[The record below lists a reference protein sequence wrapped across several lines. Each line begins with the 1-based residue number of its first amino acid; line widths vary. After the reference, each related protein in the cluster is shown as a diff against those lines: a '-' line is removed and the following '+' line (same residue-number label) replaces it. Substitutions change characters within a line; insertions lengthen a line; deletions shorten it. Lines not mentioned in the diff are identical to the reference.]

1 MSLFPRRLAWRN
13 ENLPLTV
20 RFQWAAFTLTML
32 VVLVI
37 GATSLLLSAWEIP
50 QNEREAHARLARQ
63 IGLQLASQVGNSI
76 ANVRKLS
83 GTSLVWTALTDST
96 GREAYLQPL
105 LSGAS
110 GYPLMLVDY
119 RGRPVAGAL
128 GDDLPA
134 AHIQALAARTLDTGK
149 PQFVVPAGQPVL
161 LSAYPVFFPNSQE
174 VIGVLMG
181 AFKLDA
187 EFRKHA
193 AGLDPDLGIELWYGG
208 QRVLAHAPGSYP
220 KHFPM
225 RHEITLRDAPDA
237 DMQLAAFSINRS
249 WIRPLLLR
257 SILYFGIGLAFSLL
271 AWRVTGQLSGSL
283 THRLNRLV
291 DACKAVGEG
300 RPFALEPDAS
310 MDEVGILSRTLRQAI
325 DGFTNIQDHL
335 TELVE
340 EKSSELA
347 RSLEELRLHRDRL
360 EELVEGRTLELTLA
374 KEAAETANRAKSTF
388 LANMSHE
395 LRTPMNAILG
405 FTHLLLKK
413 IDDPDL
419 LAKLVKIDVAAKQL
433 LNLLNDI
440 LDLSKIEA
448 KGFTLEHKP
457 FNFSE
462 VVDTFKSIVGEQ
474 AAAKRLALR
483 LQIDPRLTRTP
494 LVGDPLRLKEIF
506 INLVG
511 NAVKFTERGEV
522 TVKVHVESE
531 TERALR
537 LHIEVSD
544 TGIGISPEVMPRL
557 FHPFEQGDGSST
569 RKHGGTGLGL
579 AITKHIVE
587 MMDGSIGVSSEVL
600 KGTTLFL
607 TLTLEKLGHA
617 EDPATEAPE
626 ATDAQSDAPAPN
638 ALHRARV
645 LLVEDDPVNREVLRE
660 LLLEEGASVVLADD
674 GLVALELARA
684 GSYDLVLMDMRM
696 PHLDGPSATRAIRQ
710 LPGWADIPIVAL
722 TANAFVEDR
731 QNCLDAG
738 MDEFL
743 TKPVNPDMFV
753 ATLVRLLSA
762 K

>member
-237 DMQLAAFSINRS
+237 DTQLAAFSINRS

-674 GLVALELARA
+674 GLVAVELARA

>member
-225 RHEITLRDAPDA
+225 QHEITLRDAPDA

-249 WIRPLLLR
+249 
-257 SILYFGIGLAFSLL
+257 
-271 AWRVTGQLSGSL
+271 
-283 THRLNRLV
+283 
-291 DACKAVGEG
+291 
-300 RPFALEPDAS
+300 
-310 MDEVGILSRTLRQAI
+310 
-325 DGFTNIQDHL
+325 
-335 TELVE
+335 
-340 EKSSELA
+340 
-347 RSLEELRLHRDRL
+347 
-360 EELVEGRTLELTLA
+360 
-374 KEAAETANRAKSTF
+374 
-388 LANMSHE
+388 
-395 LRTPMNAILG
+395 
-405 FTHLLLKK
+405 
-413 IDDPDL
+413 
-419 LAKLVKIDVAAKQL
+419 
-433 LNLLNDI
+433 
-440 LDLSKIEA
+440 
-448 KGFTLEHKP
+448 
-457 FNFSE
+457 
-462 VVDTFKSIVGEQ
+462 
-474 AAAKRLALR
+474 
-483 LQIDPRLTRTP
+483 
-494 LVGDPLRLKEIF
+494 
-506 INLVG
+506 
-511 NAVKFTERGEV
+511 
-522 TVKVHVESE
+522 
-531 TERALR
+531 
-537 LHIEVSD
+537 
-544 TGIGISPEVMPRL
+544 
-557 FHPFEQGDGSST
+557 
-569 RKHGGTGLGL
+569 
-579 AITKHIVE
+579 
-587 MMDGSIGVSSEVL
+587 
-600 KGTTLFL
+600 
-607 TLTLEKLGHA
+607 
-617 EDPATEAPE
+617 
-626 ATDAQSDAPAPN
+626 
-638 ALHRARV
+638 
-645 LLVEDDPVNREVLRE
+645 
-660 LLLEEGASVVLADD
+660 
-674 GLVALELARA
+674 
-684 GSYDLVLMDMRM
+684 
-696 PHLDGPSATRAIRQ
+696 
-710 LPGWADIPIVAL
+710 
-722 TANAFVEDR
+722 
-731 QNCLDAG
+731 
-738 MDEFL
+738 
-743 TKPVNPDMFV
+743 
-753 ATLVRLLSA
+753 
-762 K
+762 

>member
-1 MSLFPRRLAWRN
+1 
-13 ENLPLTV
+13 
-20 RFQWAAFTLTML
+20 
-32 VVLVI
+32 
-37 GATSLLLSAWEIP
+37 
-50 QNEREAHARLARQ
+50 
-63 IGLQLASQVGNSI
+63 
-76 ANVRKLS
+76 
-83 GTSLVWTALTDST
+83 
-96 GREAYLQPL
+96 
-105 LSGAS
+105 
-110 GYPLMLVDY
+110 
-119 RGRPVAGAL
+119 
-128 GDDLPA
+128 
-134 AHIQALAARTLDTGK
+134 
-149 PQFVVPAGQPVL
+149 
-161 LSAYPVFFPNSQE
+161 
-174 VIGVLMG
+174 
-181 AFKLDA
+181 
-187 EFRKHA
+187 
-193 AGLDPDLGIELWYGG
+193 
-208 QRVLAHAPGSYP
+208 
-220 KHFPM
+220 
-225 RHEITLRDAPDA
+225 
-237 DMQLAAFSINRS
+237 
-249 WIRPLLLR
+249 
-257 SILYFGIGLAFSLL
+257 
-271 AWRVTGQLSGSL
+271 
-283 THRLNRLV
+283 
-291 DACKAVGEG
+291 
-300 RPFALEPDAS
+300 
-310 MDEVGILSRTLRQAI
+310 
-325 DGFTNIQDHL
+325 
-335 TELVE
+335 
-340 EKSSELA
+340 
-347 RSLEELRLHRDRL
+347 
-360 EELVEGRTLELTLA
+360 
-374 KEAAETANRAKSTF
+374 
-388 LANMSHE
+388 MSHE

>member
-544 TGIGISPEVMPRL
+544 TGIGSSPEVMPRL

-674 GLVALELARA
+674 GLVAVELARA

>member
-174 VIGVLMG
+174 MIGVLMG

-340 EKSSELA
+340 EKS
-347 RSLEELRLHRDRL
+347 
-360 EELVEGRTLELTLA
+360 
-374 KEAAETANRAKSTF
+374 AETANRAKSTF

-674 GLVALELARA
+674 GLVAVELARA

>member
-544 TGIGISPEVMPRL
+544 TGIGISPEVLPRL

-674 GLVALELARA
+674 GLVAVELARA

>member
-340 EKSSELA
+340 EKSAELA

-674 GLVALELARA
+674 GLVAVELARA

-710 LPGWADIPIVAL
+710 LTGWADIPIVAL

>member
-1 MSLFPRRLAWRN
+1 MKKTICLLPGDGIGPEILA
-13 ENLPLTV
+13 EGVKVLK
-20 RFQWAAFTLTML
+20 AAAEKFSHDF
-32 VVLVI
+32 VF
-37 GATSLLLSAWEIP
+37 E
-50 QNEREAHARLARQ
+50 
-63 IGLQLASQVGNSI
+63 
-76 ANVRKLS
+76 
-83 GTSLVWTALTDST
+83 TALIGGAAID
-96 GREAYLQPL
+96 GAGDPL
-105 LSGAS
+105 P
-110 GYPLMLVDY
+110 PLMLVDY

-340 EKSSELA
+340 EKS
-347 RSLEELRLHRDRL
+347 
-360 EELVEGRTLELTLA
+360 
-374 KEAAETANRAKSTF
+374 AETANRAKSTF

-710 LPGWADIPIVAL
+710 LPGWTDIPIVAL

>member
-340 EKSSELA
+340 EKS
-347 RSLEELRLHRDRL
+347 
-360 EELVEGRTLELTLA
+360 
-374 KEAAETANRAKSTF
+374 AETANRAKSTF

-638 ALHRARV
+638 ALHHARV

-731 QNCLDAG
+731 QHCLDAG

>member
-225 RHEITLRDAPDA
+225 QHEITLRDAPDA

-674 GLVALELARA
+674 GLVAVELARA

>member
-225 RHEITLRDAPDA
+225 QHEITLRDAPDA

-638 ALHRARV
+638 ALHHARV

-674 GLVALELARA
+674 GLVAVELARA

>member
-149 PQFVVPAGQPVL
+149 PQFVVPAGQPIL

-674 GLVALELARA
+674 GLVAVELARA